1 MDYRNSPTPLRLCRR
16 AAGFSQAELARI
28 FGLRHSGY
36 LSRIERGKMALKV
49 EQALRY
55 ELFFGLPLTKIAPN
69 LCGPVL
75 NRLWE
80 DITATLRADT
90 GNTSRKAEQK
100 RSQLRAALARIESLG
115 S

>member
-1 MDYRNSPTPLRLCRR
+1 MDHRNSPTPLRLCRR
-16 AAGFSQAELARI
+16 SAGFSQPELARI
-28 FGLRHSGY
+28 FGLRHGSY
-36 LSRIERGKMALKV
+36 LSRIERGKLTLRV

-80 DITATLRADT
+80 DITAALHTDT
-90 GNTSRKAEQK
+90 GGASRRAERK
-100 RSQLRAALARIESLG
+100 RKFLRAALERIESLNG
-115 S
+115 